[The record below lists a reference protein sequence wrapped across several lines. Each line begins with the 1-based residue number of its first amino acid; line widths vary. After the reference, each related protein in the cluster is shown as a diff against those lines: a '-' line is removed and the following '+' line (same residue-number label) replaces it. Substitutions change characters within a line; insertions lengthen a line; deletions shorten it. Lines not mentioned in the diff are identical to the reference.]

1 MVASLHTSLDA
12 PVGVAAS
19 MAAAQVLTGEA
30 LRAIVGERMKQ
41 IDRHGRDVVRDLQT
55 NEAPDLPLAAV
66 SYLNAAID
74 QLTGTTAPRRDV
86 SKPDPMTWP
95 WDDQFWRPE
104 DPRGNLVKAAALI
117 WAAIDWLDNAPTT
130 TEATNG

>member
-1 MVASLHTSLDA
+1 MIASLHTSLDA
-12 PVGVAAS
+12 PVGQAAS
-19 MAAAQVLTGEA
+19 LAAAQVLTGEA

-55 NEAPDLPLAAV
+55 NEAPDLPLAAA
-66 SYLNAAID
+66 SYLNAAIE
-74 QLTGTTAPRRDV
+74 QLTGITPERRDM
-86 SKPDPMTWP
+86 SKPDPLTWP
-95 WDDQFWRPE
+95 WDDQFWRPD

-117 WAAIDWLDNAPTT
+117 WAAIDWLDNAPAT